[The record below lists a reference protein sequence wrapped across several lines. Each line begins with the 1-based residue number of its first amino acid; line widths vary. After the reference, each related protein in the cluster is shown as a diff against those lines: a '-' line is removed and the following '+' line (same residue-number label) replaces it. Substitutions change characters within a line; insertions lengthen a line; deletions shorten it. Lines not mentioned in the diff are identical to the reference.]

1 LIDNITSHSWLS
13 ALIVGLLA
21 FSGSAV
27 IGLIVGIPS
36 PAVYDEFSY
45 LLAADTFAHG
55 RLTNPTHSMWI
66 HFESFH
72 IFHLP
77 TYMSKYPPGQGAIL
91 AFGQLLTGYPIVGVW
106 LSMGMMCAGICWMLH
121 AWVPPRW
128 ALVGGLFSMLHPV
141 FGIGGYWAQSY
152 WGGAVAAIGGALV
165 LGGIRNLFREIQL
178 RQSLL
183 TGLGLAILANS
194 RPFEGLLLSIGAAL
208 ILFFGLIWKSTLG
221 TTILIRKVI
230 LPLSTICLI
239 TATWRAYYNY
249 QITRSVFLLP
259 YQNHQR
265 IYDVAPLFIWQKPT
279 PTPEYRHS
287 RIGAF
292 HTTYELSFYNDKHSW
307 TGFAAVN
314 FKALLLYFVLAANVF
329 GIPLLLNI
337 RGLWRWASHN
347 PWARRALLT
356 YGVVIIGI
364 TMETY
369 ILLHYWAPIFALNYY
384 FIVQAI
390 RLWRRRVRLFAR
402 FITPALL
409 CLVTILLLFAL
420 NRTIHARENI
430 LLSQA
435 QRASLLSRLEH
446 EAGKHLVLVKYGQ
459 THHEWVY
466 NKADIDKAKVVWAHD
481 MGQLENCKLLSYF
494 NHHVIWLAEIERDDV
509 PVSVKPVLRSSCT
522 EMTP

>member
-1 LIDNITSHSWLS
+1 LIDKIASHSWLS
-13 ALIVGLLA
+13 ALVVGLLA

-27 IGLIVGIPS
+27 IGLIVGIPN

-55 RLTNPTHSMWI
+55 RLTNPTHPMWV

-91 AFGQLLTGYPIVGVW
+91 ALGQLLSGYPIIGVW
-106 LSMGMMCAGICWMLH
+106 LSMGMMCAGIFWMLH

-152 WGGAVAAIGGALV
+152 WGGAVAATGGALV
-165 LGGIRNLFREIQL
+165 LGGIRNLLREPQV

-194 RPFEGLLLSIGAAL
+194 RPFEGLLLSIGAAM
-208 ILFFGLIWKSTLG
+208 ILFFGLIRKNKLG
-221 TTILIRKVI
+221 TTMLIRKVF
-230 LPLSTICLI
+230 LPLSTICII
-239 TATWRAYYNY
+239 TAAGMGYYNY
-249 QITRSVFLLP
+249 QITRNVFLLP

-265 IYDVAPLFIWQKPT
+265 IYDVAPLFIWQKLT
-279 PTPEYRHS
+279 PTPDYRHS
-287 RIGAF
+287 RIRAF
-292 HTTYELSFYNDKHSW
+292 HTTYELSFYNDKHSPR
-307 TGFAAVN
+307 GFAAVN

-329 GIPLLLNI
+329 AIPLLLNI
-337 RGLWRWASHN
+337 RALWRWATHN
-347 PWARRALLT
+347 QWARSALLI
-356 YGVVIIGI
+356 YGVVTVGF
-364 TMETY
+364 MLETY
-369 ILLHYWAPIFALNYY
+369 TMLHYWAPIFTLNYY
-384 FIVQAI
+384 FFVQAI
-390 RLWRRRVRLFAR
+390 RLWRRQGRLFAQ

-409 CLVTILLLFAL
+409 CLVIIQLLFAL
-420 NRTIHARENI
+420 NRMIHARENT

-435 QRASLLSRLEH
+435 QRASLLSRLEQ
-446 EAGKHLVLVKYGQ
+446 EPGNHLVLVKEGP

-466 NKADIDKAKVVWAHD
+466 NKADIDHAKVVWAHD
-481 MGQLENCKLLSYF
+481 MGQLENCKLFAYF
-494 NHHVIWLAEIERDDV
+494 NNHVIWSAEIEKDDR
-509 PVSVKPVLRSSCT
+509 PISVKRFLRSSCT
-522 EMTP
+522 EMAS